1 MSARLPSS
9 AIPEPWARQSDSP
22 VMKWL
27 YAATGSVEQA
37 LAYSDLFWPEF
48 VEHEGCVFMERA
60 ADSFRG
66 WSEPLGDPSKVEA
79 MLNHRQVC
87 DLFEWESS
95 HNMMIGLGRVLRDA
109 WTLKL
114 ARDFPERRFAVELYD
129 TPSENPTDYQ
139 ITFYQVP
146 KDI

>member
-1 MSARLPSS
+1 M
-9 AIPEPWARQSDSP
+9 E
-22 VMKWL
+22 WL
-27 YAATGSVEQA
+27 YATGSVEQA
-37 LAYSDLFWPEF
+37 LACSDLFWPEF
-48 VEHEGCVFMERA
+48 VEHEGCVFMERV

-66 WSEPLGDPSKVEA
+66 WSESLGDPSKVEA
-79 MLNHRQVC
+79 MLNHRHIC
-87 DLFEWESS
+87 DLFERESS

-109 WTLKL
+109 WTIKL
-114 ARDFPERRFAVELYD
+114 ARDFPERRFAVEFYD